1 MNQAKV
7 TVRPDQLGATVSPSM
22 YGIFYEDI
30 NHAGD
35 GGLYAELVRNRSFMD
50 ARVPKGTWYYGG
62 QIRTLQR
69 WSHPFSIEDPLPE
82 KLKPSSVLLSQIRE
96 ILRFPTSCA

>member
-1 MNQAKV
+1 MNTAKV
-7 TVRPDQLGATVSPSM
+7 TVRPDIRGAAVSPSM

-50 ARVPKGTWYYGG
+50 AQVPKGTWYY
-62 QIRTLQR
+62 
-69 WSHPFSIEDPLPE
+69 
-82 KLKPSSVLLSQIRE
+82 
-96 ILRFPTSCA
+96 